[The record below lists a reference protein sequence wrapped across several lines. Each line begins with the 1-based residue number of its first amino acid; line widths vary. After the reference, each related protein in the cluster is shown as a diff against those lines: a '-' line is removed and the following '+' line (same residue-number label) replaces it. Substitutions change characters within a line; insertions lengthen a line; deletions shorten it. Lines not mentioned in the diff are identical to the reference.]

1 MNHILAVA
9 AILFFML
16 CATNLWAA
24 DPADSPRMPA
34 IFGDNMV
41 LQSGMP
47 APVWGWATP
56 GQKVTVK
63 IAAQEK
69 TAQADASGKWRVKL
83 DPLKAG
89 DALEMTVEFADS
101 PSQEHGDKQPRH
113 ATLTFKNILAGEVWL
128 CSGQSNMGTGVGS
141 SINGMKEFSEAN
153 FPKIRIFQVPMRA
166 SPDKPAEDIGAPWGC
181 FRGKWL
187 VCSPETIGAFPAVG
201 YYFAKKVHQELGTPM
216 GMIESVWGGTGQ
228 EAWLSREGFQSDPLY
243 KPLLKETD
251 DWLAKDFPK
260 AKAKHEAEMAAYDK
274 EMDAWEK
281 DHMEADDK
289 GWDAAGLDESAW
301 KEIALPGPA
310 KMNGVAWFR
319 RTVQLPA
326 DWVGKDLKISL
337 GNVVDNDV
345 TYINGV
351 KVGGVNDWDAPREY
365 DVPAALVK
373 DGRAV
378 IAVRAEG
385 FGGGTGPAGQLAQMT
400 LALNVAQNVASRYT
414 SGPSAVAPP
423 KPLSLAGAWKFRVAV
438 SRPVL
443 PVATDFGNPPGSV
456 YNGMIAPLAG
466 LGIRGVLW
474 YQGEGSGFEYHKLFP
489 AMIRDWRKQWG
500 QGDFPFLYVQLP
512 NLSAGG
518 NAAVEES
525 WVNVREVQLQTLA
538 VPNTGMAVTIDV
550 GDVNNVHYAN
560 KQPVGLRLALWAL
573 AKVYHKDIVYS
584 GPLYESA
591 QVEGNKIRV
600 KFHHVGGGLI
610 VGCHASV
617 CGSMSATAEPT
628 EPSESATSSAH
639 ASGIQ
644 QQRQKHGTQLQTF
657 LIAGADRKFVPAEAV
672 IDGDSVLV
680 WSDKVA
686 EPVAVRY
693 AWRCNPE
700 GCNLYNKEGLPA
712 SPFRT
717 DGWPWKKP

>member
-9 AILFFML
+9 AIFFVML
-16 CATNLWAA
+16 CATNLWAIEPSA
-24 DPADSPRMPA
+24 GPHMLA

-41 LQSGMP
+41 LQAGMA
-47 APVWGWATP
+47 APVWGWAAP

-69 TAQADASGKWRVKL
+69 TAKADAKGKWLVKL

-89 DALEMTVEFADS
+89 DALEMTVTDDAGNS
-101 PSQEHGDKQPRH
+101 R
-113 ATLTFKNILAGEVWL
+113 TIKNILAGEVWL
-128 CSGQSNMGTGVGS
+128 CSGQSNMGTGVGYS
-141 SINGMKEFSEAN
+141 VNGLKEISEAN
-153 FPKIRIFQVPMRA
+153 YPKIRIFQVPMAA
-166 SPDKPAEDIGAPWGC
+166 SPDKPADDIGAPWGC
-181 FRGKWL
+181 FGGKWL
-187 VCSPETIGAFPAVG
+187 VCSPETVGAFPGVG
-201 YYFAKKVHQELGTPM
+201 YFFARKVHQELGTPM

-228 EAWLSREGFQSDPLY
+228 EAWLSREGFESDPLF
-243 KPLLKETD
+243 KPLLKERD
-251 DWLAKDFPK
+251 DWLTKKFPQ
-260 AKAKHEAEMAAYDK
+260 AKAKYEAEMAAYVK
-274 EMDAWEK
+274 LK
-281 DHMEADDK
+281 DPIETTADD
-289 GWDAAGLDESAW
+289 GWEAASLDESAW
-301 KEIALPGPA
+301 KEVTLPGAA

-326 DWVGKDLKISL
+326 EWAGKDLKISL
-337 GNVVDNDV
+337 GNVVDNDI

-351 KVGGVNDWDAPREY
+351 KVGGANDWDAPREY

-378 IAVRAEG
+378 IALRVEG
-385 FGGGTGPAGQLAQMT
+385 FGGGTGPAGQPAQMQ
-400 LALNVAQNVASRYT
+400 LW
-414 SGPSAVAPP
+414 PSSIKDA
-423 KPLSLAGAWKFRVAV
+423 KPVSLAGAWKFRAAIT
-438 SRPVL
+438 RPVL
-443 PVATDFGNPPGSV
+443 PMADYGNPPGAV

-512 NLSAGG
+512 NLSTGG

-525 WVNVREVQLQTLA
+525 WVNVREVQLKTLA

-573 AKVYHKDIVYS
+573 AKVYDKDIVYS
-584 GPLYESA
+584 GPLYESMK
-591 QVEGNKIRV
+591 VEGNKIRV
-600 KFHHVGGGLI
+600 KFRNVGGGLS
-610 VGCHASV
+610 VGQIRTS
-617 CGSMSATAEPT
+617 GGNLNSADKQADNHVGLPVGAL
-628 EPSESATSSAH
+628 EPSTTKTP
-639 ASGIQ
+639 GNQ
-644 QQRQKHGTQLQTF
+644 TQLRTF
-657 LIAGADRKFVPAEAV
+657 QIAGADRKFVPAEAS

-680 WSDKVA
+680 WNDKVA
-686 EPVAVRY
+686 APAAARY
-693 AWRCNPE
+693 AWLCNPE

-717 DGWPWKKP
+717 DSWPWMAEKH

>member
-9 AILFFML
+9 TIFFIML
-16 CATNLWAA
+16 CATNLWALE
-24 DPADSPRMPA
+24 PADSPRLPA

-47 APVWGWATP
+47 APVWGWAMP

-63 IAAQEK
+63 IAGQEK
-69 TAQADASGKWRVKL
+69 TTQADAKGKWRVTL

-89 DALEMTVEFADS
+89 DALEMTVAGEN
-101 PSQEHGDKQPRH
+101 
-113 ATLTFKNILAGEVWL
+113 TITIKNILAGEVWL

-141 SINGMKEFSEAN
+141 SVNGLKEISEAN
-153 FPKIRIFQVPMRA
+153 FPKIRIFQVPMHA
-166 SPDKPAEDIGAPWGC
+166 SPETPADDIGAPWGC

-187 VCSPETIGAFPAVG
+187 VCSPETIGAFPAVA
-201 YYFAKKVHQELGTPM
+201 YYFARKVHQELGTPM

-228 EAWLSREGFQSDPLY
+228 EAWLSRDGFASDPLF
-243 KPLLKETD
+243 KPLIEKAD

-260 AKAKHEAEMAAYDK
+260 AKAKYETEMAAYDK
-274 EMDAWEK
+274 EMKAWQK
-281 DHMEADDK
+281 DHLFLEVDDK
-289 GWDAAGLDESAW
+289 GWEAAGLDDSTW
-301 KEIALPGPA
+301 KDMTLPGPA

-326 DWVGKDLKISL
+326 QWAGKDLKISL
-337 GNVVDNDV
+337 GNVVDNDI

-351 KVGGVNDWDAPREY
+351 KVGAVNDWDAPREY

-385 FGGGTGPAGQLAQMT
+385 FGGGTGPAGQPAQMT
-400 LALNVAQNVASRYT
+400 LSSVGLKDA
-414 SGPSAVAPP
+414 

-518 NAAVEES
+518 NAAVEQS
-525 WVNVREVQLQTLA
+525 WVNVREVQLKTLA
-538 VPNTGMAVTIDV
+538 MPNTGMAVTIDV

-573 AKVYHKDIVYS
+573 AKVYEKDIVYS
-584 GPLYESA
+584 GPLYESSK
-591 QVEGNKIRV
+591 VEGNKIRI
-600 KFHHVGGGLI
+600 KFHNVGGGLV
-610 VGCHASV
+610 VGNVKTSGVNPNGADKQA
-617 CGSMSATAEPT
+617 GSNVGLPVGAVGGSDRL
-628 EPSESATSSAH
+628 
-639 ASGIQ
+639 Q
-644 QQRQKHGTQLQTF
+644 QF

-672 IDGDSVLV
+672 IDGDRVLV

-686 EPVAVRY
+686 EPAAVRY
-693 AWRCNPE
+693 AWFCNPE
-700 GCNLYNKEGLPA
+700 GCNLYNMEGLPA

-717 DGWPWKKP
+717 DDWPLTAEKQ

>member
-9 AILFFML
+9 AIFLVML
-16 CATNLWAA
+16 CATNLRAMEVVNY
-24 DPADSPRMPA
+24 PPYLPA

-41 LQSGMP
+41 LQAGMP
-47 APVWGWATP
+47 VPVWGWSRN

-63 IAAQEK
+63 IAGQEK
-69 TAQADASGKWRVKL
+69 TVEAGPDAKWLVTL

-89 DALEMTVEFADS
+89 GPLEMTIEYDTS
-101 PSQEHGDKQPRH
+101 TKDENGKEKPSHS
-113 ATLTFKNILAGEVWL
+113 TTTFKNILVGEVWL

-141 SINGMKEFSEAN
+141 SVNGLKEISEAK
-153 FPKIRIFQVPMRA
+153 FPKIRIFQVPMCA
-166 SPDKPAEDIGAPWGC
+166 SPDKPAQNIGEPWGC

-187 VCSPETIGAFPAVG
+187 ECSPQTIGAFPAVG
-201 YYFAKKVHQELGTPM
+201 YYFARKVHKELGVPV

-228 EAWLSREGFQSDPLY
+228 EAWLSREGFQADPLF
-243 KPLLKETD
+243 KPLLQKTD
-251 DWLAKDFPK
+251 DWLAKFPK
-260 AKAKHEAEMAAYDK
+260 ARAEHDAEMSAY
-274 EMDAWEK
+274 EK
-281 DHMEADDK
+281 KKIAFDMDHMEADDK
-289 GWDAAGLDESAW
+289 GWEAANLDESAW
-301 KEIALPGPA
+301 EEKKLPGA
-310 KMNGVAWFR
+310 AQMNGVAWFR
-319 RTVQLPA
+319 RTVKLPA
-326 DWVGKDLKISL
+326 QWAGKDLKISL
-337 GNVVDNDV
+337 GNVTDNDV

-351 KVGGVNDWDAPREY
+351 KVGGANDWDAPREY

-373 DGRAV
+373 DGMAV

-385 FGGGTGPAGQLAQMT
+385 FGGGTGPAGQPEQMK
-400 LALNVAQNVASRYT
+400 LW
-414 SGPSAVAPP
+414 PP
-423 KPLSLAGAWKFRVAV
+423 GVKDAKPLSLAGAWKFRVKV

-443 PVATDFGNPPGSV
+443 PTALNLGEPPGAV

-466 LGIRGVLW
+466 FGIRGVLW
-474 YQGEGSGFEYHKLFP
+474 YQGEGSGFEYAKLFP

-525 WVNVREVQLQTLA
+525 WVNVREVQLKTLA
-538 VPNTGMAVTIDV
+538 LPNTGMAVTIDA

-573 AKVYHKDIVYS
+573 ARVYDKDIVYS
-584 GPLYESA
+584 GPLYQSMK
-591 QVEGNKIRV
+591 VEGNKIRV
-600 KFHHVGGGLI
+600 KFRNVGGGLVAGDI
-610 VGCHASV
+610 ARR
-617 CGSMSATAEPT
+617 
-628 EPSESATSSAH
+628 PSLAA
-639 ASGIQ
+639 ASGGALKQFI
-644 QQRQKHGTQLQTF
+644 
-657 LIAGADRKFVPAEAV
+657 IAGKDRQFVPAEAK

-686 EPVAVRY
+686 APVAVRY
-693 AWRCNPE
+693 AWLCNPE

-717 DGWPWKKP
+717 DDWAWKAEKH